1 MFIYIFI
8 YLFIFSGTFKKFE
21 DIQGLDDDYCPT
33 LKELLLK
40 SFTFNPG
47 IGKTQPEGIK
57 NIRIA
62 GGVAEGTAIARLFQ
76 KNHLFSDCRNREI
89 EADYEYILFEIPE
102 SSKNSVEELHGSKTG
117 FLDLRLDLDLIKS
130 AISIGW
136 KVKDDDLQ
144 FILCQVAPNGY
155 LLPFRLK
162 ELCLKKLRF
171 KASDHLMEIAF
182 AYALNRKS
190 KDISFTN
197 VNQSIKKSSM
207 KLEGTVNIDE
217 VPYFVLS
224 LDMVQLIRLLVA
236 RNSI

>member
-8 YLFIFSGTFKKFE
+8 YLFIYFFRYFTFE
-21 DIQGLDDDYCPT
+21 DMQRLDDDYCPT

-40 SFTFNPG
+40 SFKFNPG

-62 GGVAEGTAIARLFQ
+62 GSVAEGSAIACLFR

-136 KVKDDDLQ
+136 KVKDGNLQ
-144 FILCQVAPNGY
+144 FILCQVAPNWY
-155 LLPFRLK
+155 LPPFL
-162 ELCLKKLRF
+162 
-171 KASDHLMEIAF
+171 
-182 AYALNRKS
+182 
-190 KDISFTN
+190 
-197 VNQSIKKSSM
+197 
-207 KLEGTVNIDE
+207 
-217 VPYFVLS
+217 
-224 LDMVQLIRLLVA
+224 
-236 RNSI
+236 

>member
-1 MFIYIFI
+1 M
-8 YLFIFSGTFKKFE
+8 
-21 DIQGLDDDYCPT
+21 
-33 LKELLLK
+33 LLK
-40 SFTFNPG
+40 APLF
-47 IGKTQPEGIK
+47 QP
-57 NIRIA
+57 
-62 GGVAEGTAIARLFQ
+62 LFQ

-162 ELCLKKLRF
+162 ELYLKKLRF

-197 VNQSIKKSSM
+197 VN
-207 KLEGTVNIDE
+207 
-217 VPYFVLS
+217 
-224 LDMVQLIRLLVA
+224 
-236 RNSI
+236 

>member
-62 GGVAEGTAIARLFQ
+62 GSVAEASAIARLFQ

-102 SSKNSVEELHGSKTG
+102 S
-117 FLDLRLDLDLIKS
+117 
-130 AISIGW
+130 
-136 KVKDDDLQ
+136 
-144 FILCQVAPNGY
+144 
-155 LLPFRLK
+155 
-162 ELCLKKLRF
+162 
-171 KASDHLMEIAF
+171 
-182 AYALNRKS
+182 
-190 KDISFTN
+190 
-197 VNQSIKKSSM
+197 
-207 KLEGTVNIDE
+207 
-217 VPYFVLS
+217 
-224 LDMVQLIRLLVA
+224 
-236 RNSI
+236 